1 MSEEEKADSTV
12 TTKTQDQDD
21 ADAVVDDTKTKS
33 TATDNPTDP
42 LDNDVKNTPV
52 PNITPREEDPDE
64 ETYIYR
70 DFSTLPIPPEYG
82 GGGSLS
88 QTQSQKLP
96 AKLASILSDIG
107 KCRDYRGAEFLLASL
122 ILGTYFLVSL
132 TYFSCTLPQTFH

>member
-1 MSEEEKADSTV
+1 MSEEEKADNMV
-12 TTKTQDQDD
+12 TTKTQD
-21 ADAVVDDTKTKS
+21 AGAVDDTNTKS
-33 TATDNPTDP
+33 TATANPTDP
-42 LDNDVKNTPV
+42 LDNDVKNAPV

-70 DFSTLPIPPEYG
+70 DFSTLPIPPEYSNNNG

-107 KCRDYRGAEFLLASL
+107 KCRDYRGAEFILASL
-122 ILGTYFLVSL
+122 ILGTYYS
-132 TYFSCTLPQTFH
+132 

>member
-1 MSEEEKADSTV
+1 MSEEEKADNTVTAKTQDAGAVDDTNTKSTV
-12 TTKTQDQDD
+12 T
-21 ADAVVDDTKTKS
+21 A
-33 TATDNPTDP
+33 NPTDP
-42 LDNDVKNTPV
+42 LDNDVKNAPV

-70 DFSTLPIPPEYG
+70 DFSTLPIPPEYSNNNGGG

-107 KCRDYRGAEFLLASL
+107 KCRDSRGAEFLLASL
-122 ILGTYFLVSL
+122 VLGTYYSYSYL
-132 TYFSCTLPQTFH
+132 